1 VNWRFKSA
9 LSLHSKTLGPPA
21 LFGLITLSAI
31 IWIFHTAMSQRLD
44 DEETGRAAVLIE
56 AVQGAAEVLGESPE
70 LTRMVNALGGDPDV
84 KLLVVAAGKPLRV
97 VTSSRNAWAGLP
109 VDEIPD
115 EGVAQELMHGANRTP
130 LSHNHPQIEQF
141 GYKEKIFIQPRNGT
155 RLVEGL
161 VLVHL
166 DAARLRQ
173 AVDRI
178 ERFMA
183 GVTLST
189 ILALLAVT
197 LGILRRFI
205 LRPIHTIDQV
215 MNRRSGGDLA
225 ARAPTLDADEIGSL
239 AASLNNMLDALNE
252 AQEHNENQSRQ
263 LRLQKEDLILARDQ
277 ALTSMRAK
285 SAFLANMSH
294 EIRTPMNGIIGMT
307 DLALDTELNSEQSE
321 YLHMVK
327 GSADALLI
335 LLNDILD
342 FSKIEAG
349 KLELDHLSFDL
360 RKNLGEVVKTLAIKA
375 QQKGLELIFDVAPE
389 VPANVAGD
397 PGRIR
402 QVLMNLVGNAIK
414 FTERGEIEVSV
425 QGEPSLEGTILRF
438 SIRDTGIGIPPDKQ
452 QTIFDSFSQA
462 DSSTT
467 RKYGGTG
474 LGLTIAG
481 QLAGLMGGKIWVESE
496 AGKGSTF
503 YFTAQ
508 VDQGAAVL
516 SSEALDVSEL
526 AGVPI
531 LVVDD
536 NATNRRTLEDSV
548 IRWKMMPTVVADAA
562 AAMEV
567 LRHAHA
573 SGAQL
578 PLVLTDAHM
587 PIIDGFDLAERIR
600 EDPWLSNIKIVILT
614 SNGERGDAER
624 CRKLGVT
631 AYLSKPFDR
640 LELRDVLLHV
650 LSGDPAKPENRA
662 LVTRH
667 TIREQRQSLSIL
679 VAEDNAVN
687 QRVIGRLLEK
697 RGHRVVLAQNGREAL
712 EALEKQSFDVVL
724 MDGLMPEMD
733 GFEATKLIREKERVS
748 GTHVPIIALTALAME
763 GDKEHCL
770 ACGMD
775 GYVRKPVQPEDLF
788 REIDRLREAHT
799 PVQTPTA
806 A

>member
-1 VNWRFKSA
+1 MNWRFKSV
-9 LSLHSKTLGPPA
+9 LSLHAKILGPPA

-31 IWIFHTAMSQRLD
+31 IWIFHGAISQRLD
-44 DEETGRAAVLIE
+44 EEQTGRATVLIE
-56 AVQGAAEVLGESPE
+56 TVQGAAEVLGESPE
-70 LTRMVNALGGDPDV
+70 LTRMVNALAGDPDV
-84 KLLVVAAGKPLRV
+84 KVLVLAAGEPLRV
-97 VTSSRNAWAGLP
+97 VTGSRNAWAGLP
-109 VDEIPD
+109 VAEIP
-115 EGVAQELMHGANRTP
+115 EAGVAQELMQGVNRTP
-130 LSHNHPQIEQF
+130 LSHYHPQIDQF
-141 GYKEKIFIQPRNGT
+141 GFKEKIFIMPRGGT
-155 RLVEGL
+155 RLVEGI

-166 DAARLRQ
+166 DATRLHQ

-178 ERFMA
+178 ERLIA
-183 GVTLST
+183 GVTLIT

-205 LRPIHTIDQV
+205 LGPLHAIDQV

-225 ARAPTLDADEIGSL
+225 ARAPALDADEIGSL
-239 AASLNNMLDALNE
+239 AASLNNMLDALDA
-252 AQEHNENQSRQ
+252 AQEHIESQSRL

-307 DLALDTELNSEQSE
+307 DLALDTELNPEQSE

-327 GSADALLI
+327 GSADALLT

-349 KLELDHLSFDL
+349 KLELDHLSFNL
-360 RKNLGEVVKTLAIKA
+360 RQSLGEVVKTLGVKA
-375 QQKGLELIFDVAPE
+375 HQKGLELIFDVDPE

-402 QVLMNLVGNAIK
+402 QVLVNLVGNAIK
-414 FTERGEIEVSV
+414 FTESGEVEVSV
-425 QGEPSLEGTILRF
+425 QGEPRLEGTILRF
-438 SIRDTGIGIPPDKQ
+438 GIRDTGIGIPPDKQ

-481 QLAGLMGGKIWVESE
+481 QLVGLMGGKLWVESE

-508 VDQGAAVL
+508 VGQGAAVL
-516 SSEALDVSEL
+516 PSGLDVSEL

-536 NATNRRTLEDSV
+536 NATNRRILEDSV

-567 LRHAHA
+567 LQHAHT
-573 SGAQL
+573 SGVQL

-587 PIIDGFDLAERIR
+587 PEIDGFDLAERIR
-600 EDPWLSNIKIVILT
+600 EDPCLSNTRIVILT
-614 SNGERGDAER
+614 SNGQRGDADR

-640 LELRDVLLHV
+640 LELLDVLLHV
-650 LSGDPAKPENRA
+650 LAGDPAKPENRA
-662 LVTRH
+662 SVTRH
-667 TIREQRQSLSIL
+667 TLREQRQSLSIL
-679 VAEDNAVN
+679 VAEDNVVN
-687 QRVIGRLLEK
+687 QRLIGGLLQK
-697 RGHRVVLAQNGREAL
+697 RGHRVVMTENGREAL

-724 MDGLMPEMD
+724 MDGLMPETD
-733 GFEATKLIREKERVS
+733 GFEATKLIREKEKVS
-748 GTHVPIIALTALAME
+748 GAHVPIIALTALAME

-799 PVQTPTA
+799 PVLTPTA